1 MKSVRSLLYLVQ
13 WSIMT
18 AAVNLAKLVFSVHC
32 VNNCLCLLPLLAQ
45 ESAHLS
51 AEHYVWYVQ

>member
-1 MKSVRSLLYLVQ
+1 MKSVRFLLYLVQ

-18 AAVNLAKLVFSVHC
+18 TAVNLVKLVFSGNC

-45 ESAHLS
+45 ELAHLS